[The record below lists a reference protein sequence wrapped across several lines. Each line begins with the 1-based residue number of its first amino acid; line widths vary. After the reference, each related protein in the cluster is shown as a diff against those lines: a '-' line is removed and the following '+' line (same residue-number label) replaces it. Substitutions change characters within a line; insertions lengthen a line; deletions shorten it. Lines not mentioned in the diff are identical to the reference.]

1 MPTEPRAAAERRTAA
16 RLVAIVCTA
25 QVFVQL
31 GAGYWPVLLPELMG
45 RWSLSNSEAGWIT
58 SSFYAAYMVSVP
70 VLVTLTDR
78 IDAKRVWLFGVC
90 CTAVAH
96 AGFGALADGFWSA
109 VALRALAG
117 VGWAGTYMTGLKL
130 LADVVD
136 ARMMSRA
143 VTGHAASI
151 GISGAASYVVGEL
164 LAEAFGWRLAFA
176 SAGLT
181 AAVAWLT
188 VIVAVPARPPP
199 PRKGTAPLFDF
210 RPVLRNRSAFAYSL
224 AYCVHTLEMN
234 ALRGWGVAFLAWVAG
249 AAGMAGGLVSP
260 AVIVAVLGLLGTLAS
275 VLGNEASIRFGRRRL
290 VLAAMGLSI
299 VSGLLVGFVGST
311 GYWIAAGLI
320 VLYGVVIWLDSSSL
334 TAGAA
339 GSADPA
345 RRGATLAV
353 HSMLGYAGGFVGPL
367 MIGWVLDASG
377 GMSPLAWGLAFG
389 SVAFTVALALVAFA
403 VLRPA
408 ELMGERHG
416 AATR

>member
-1 MPTEPRAAAERRTAA
+1 MPTDRRTAG
-16 RLVAIVCTA
+16 RLVAIVCAA

-31 GAGYWPVLLPELMG
+31 GAGYWPVLMPERMAD
-45 RWSLSNSEAGWIT
+45 WSLTNSEAGWIT
-58 SSFYAAYMVSVP
+58 SAFFAAYMVSVP

-78 IDAKRVWLFGVC
+78 IDAKRVYLFGVG
-90 CTAVAH
+90 CTTVAH
-96 AGFGALADGFWSA
+96 VAFGALADGFWSA
-109 VALRALAG
+109 LALRALAG

-130 LADVVD
+130 LADQVD
-136 ARMMSRA
+136 AKMMSRA

-151 GISGAASYVVGEL
+151 GISGAASYVLGEL
-164 LAEAFGWRLAFA
+164 LAHGFGWRLAFA

-188 VIVAVPARPPP
+188 VALAVPAHPAAPP
-199 PRKGTAPLFDF
+199 KAAAALFDF

-234 ALRGWGVAFLAWVAG
+234 ALRGWGVAFLTWVAASTG
-249 AAGMAGGLVSP
+249 LSAGLLSP
-260 AVIVAVLGLLGTLAS
+260 AVVITVLGLLGTAMS

-290 VLAAMGLSI
+290 VAAAMGLSI
-299 VSGLLVGFVGST
+299 VVGALIGFVGST
-311 GYWIAAGLI
+311 GYWLAVGLI
-320 VLYGVVIWLDSSSL
+320 VLYGMIIWLDSSSL

-367 MIGWVLDASG
+367 AIGWTLDLSG
-377 GMSPLAWGLAFG
+377 GMSPLGWGLSFLVIAVLM
-389 SVAFTVALALVAFA
+389 SAALVAFTL
-403 VLRPA
+403 LRPR
-408 ELMGERHG
+408 ELEGDR
-416 AATR
+416 A